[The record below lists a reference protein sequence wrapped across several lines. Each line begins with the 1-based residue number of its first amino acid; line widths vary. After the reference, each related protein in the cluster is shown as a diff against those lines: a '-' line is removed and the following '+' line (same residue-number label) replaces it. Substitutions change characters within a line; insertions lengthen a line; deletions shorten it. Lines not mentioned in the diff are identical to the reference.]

1 MKDLI
6 IENKIMDK
14 VILLGTIPRKFQAGD
29 YLPHRDLI
37 NIYKNSNLY
46 ISTSYVEAF
55 GGTALEVLACGTPII
70 CNKYNG
76 INDVLKNGI
85 NGYLMKNDEPEELA
99 DIILTLYKEKD
110 YFKSIRKK
118 IQSTV
123 RHLDWPLVAERYT
136 KLYQKLIIN

>member
-1 MKDLI
+1 M
-6 IENKIMDK
+6 
-14 VILLGTIPRKFQAGD
+14 
-29 YLPHRDLI
+29 
-37 NIYKNSNLY
+37 
-46 ISTSYVEAF
+46 
-55 GGTALEVLACGTPII
+55 
-70 CNKYNG
+70 
-76 INDVLKNGI
+76 LKNGI